1 VRMVNNAHKFKDMS
15 FIEKIYHTDSF
26 PKIKKVCE
34 DYRNHLELERWDL
47 DSLIKL
53 EQLLQ
58 TKNCH
63 NIYNVLLFI
72 LDEALY
78 DLDKI
83 GRGGYIDSHFR
94 SIQSQFHVFAS
105 EKIESIFNAAT
116 MSQAK
121 EEFGIRQPPEPTFI
135 FPDESK
141 KIPTS
146 AGVYFLWDRKN
157 VEYVG
162 RAKNLRRRLTKS
174 HHILKPGHS
183 VSWFEL
189 NKKEIISMEYLYI
202 GLLKPKKNIVGSV
215 R

>member
-1 VRMVNNAHKFKDMS
+1 MANNAHKFTNMS
-15 FIEKIYHTDSF
+15 FIEKIYNTDNF
-26 PKIKKVCE
+26 PKIKKICE
-34 DYRNHLELERWDL
+34 DYRNHIELERWDT

-58 TKNCH
+58 TKNCRDL
-63 NIYNVLLFI
+63 YNVLFFI

-83 GRGGYIDSHFR
+83 DRHSYIASHFR
-94 SIQSQFHVFAS
+94 SIQSKFHEFAY
-105 EKIESIFNAAT
+105 EKLESIFNAAT
-116 MSQAK
+116 ISQAK
-121 EEFGIRQPPEPTFI
+121 EKFGIRQPPEPAFI

-162 RAKNLRRRLTKS
+162 RAKNLRKRLTKS
-174 HHILKPGHS
+174 HHILQPGHS

-189 NKKEIISMEYLYI
+189 DKKEIISMEYLYI

>member
-1 VRMVNNAHKFKDMS
+1 MPDNAHKFTDMS
-15 FIEKIYHTDSF
+15 FTEKIYHTDSF
-26 PKIKKVCE
+26 PKIKKACG
-34 DYRNHLELERWDL
+34 DYRNCLELQRWDL

-63 NIYNVLLFI
+63 DLYDVLLFI

-83 GRGGYIDSHFR
+83 DRHSYIASHFT
-94 SIQSQFHVFAS
+94 SIQSQFHKFAY
-105 EKIESIFNAAT
+105 EKLESIFNAAT
-116 MSQAK
+116 ISQAK
-121 EEFGIRQPPEPTFI
+121 EKFGIRQPPEPTFI

-162 RAKNLRRRLTKS
+162 RAKNLRKRLTKS

-189 NKKEIISMEYLYI
+189 DKKEIISMEYLYI
-202 GLLKPKKNIVGSV
+202 GLLKPKKNIIGSV